1 MKENSAE
8 YKFLEIENFWQNHWD
23 ANGIFTA
30 KIDISSKKFYVLDM
44 FPYPSGTGLHI
55 GHPEGYTASDI
66 VARFKKA
73 NGFNVL
79 HPMGWDAFG
88 LPAEQHAIATGQHP
102 ALNTKTN
109 VDNFRRQIKA
119 LGFAIDWSRE
129 INTTDDDYI
138 KWTQWIFLQLFKHG
152 LAYVAEKPVWWCPAL
167 KSVLA
172 NEEVI
177 DEKSEGGDHPVE
189 RKNMRQWVLRITDY
203 ADKLLEGLEDIDW
216 PNSTKRQQIAWIG
229 KSKGAE
235 IDFKIDGQEDKL
247 SVFTTRAD
255 TLFGVTFLVVAPE
268 HPILSKIVTAQNQKV
283 VQDYIN
289 QAKRKSDLERTDLAK
304 DKTGIFSGSYAINPI
319 NNRKIPIWISDY
331 VLITY
336 GTGAIMAVPAHDSRD
351 HEFAK
356 KFALDVLQVIS
367 SEDDNA
373 TVLFC
378 SDGKLLNSEKYSGLP
393 SAVARQKIIDDLVAD
408 NKGRGNINYKLR
420 DWLFSRQRYWGEP
433 VPILWISKEA
443 YEKIS
448 STDSA
453 ELKEFLPKKPVTF
466 EKNGEG
472 LFALPLPSKYLPL
485 KLPATSSYL
494 PSDDG
499 ESPLSRIKDWLDVYI
514 DVEKCEIISANDVK
528 DPPKHLIKAR
538 RETNTMPQWA
548 GSCWYYLRYLS
559 PNCSTNL
566 VDPQA
571 EKYWGYPDLYIGGA
585 EHAVLHL
592 LYSRFWHRFL
602 YDIGTLTHGK
612 EPFTKLFHQGIILG
626 EDGTKMSKSRGNVI
640 NPDEIISRYGADSLR
655 LYEMF
660 LGPLAAMKPWNTSGI
675 EGVHRFLKKVW
686 REYIQSDGRLTQF
699 KAVDNQAV
707 SNSLQDTIQKVTADI
722 EAMHFNT
729 AIAQMMIFINGMRQN
744 NGMTLETAKVF
755 LRLLAP
761 FAPHI
766 CEELWARSGET
777 SSIYFAKWPTHKG
790 LPIKIDNYKIS
801 IQINGKIRG
810 DIPVADNAT
819 EDDILAS
826 VLKLDGLK
834 KYIDGKSILKK
845 VYVKHKIMN
854 ILTN

>member
-1 MKENSAE
+1 MEKNSAE
-8 YKFLEIENFWQNHWD
+8 YKFIEIEKFWQNHWYGH
-23 ANGIFTA
+23 GIFSSKMDT
-30 KIDISSKKFYVLDM
+30 SSKKFYALDM

-66 VARFKKA
+66 VTRFKKA

-102 ALNTKTN
+102 ALNTRIN

-119 LGFAIDWSRE
+119 LGFAIDWDRE

-172 NEEVI
+172 NEEII
-177 DEKSEGGDHPVE
+177 DGKSERGNHPVE
-189 RKNMRQWVLRITDY
+189 RKNMRQWVLKITDY
-203 ADKLLEGLEDIDW
+203 ADKLLEGLEDIHW
-216 PNSTKRQQIAWIG
+216 PDSTKRQQIAWIG
-229 KSKGAE
+229 KSKGTE
-235 IDFKIDGQEDKL
+235 IDFEIDGQKDKL

-255 TLFGVTFLVVAPE
+255 TLFGATFLVVAPE
-268 HPILSKIVTAQNQKV
+268 HPILHKIVTAQNKNSFE
-283 VQDYIN
+283 DYVA
-289 QAKRKSDLERTDLAK
+289 QTKKKSDLERTDLAK
-304 DKTGIFSGSYAINPI
+304 AKTGIFSGSYAINPI

-351 HEFAK
+351 YEFAK
-356 KFALDVLQVIS
+356 KFGLDVTQVIS
-367 SEDDNA
+367 PEDDSA
-373 TVLFC
+373 TIPFC
-378 SDGKLLNSEKYSGLP
+378 AHGKLLNSGKYSNLH
-393 SAVARQKIIDDLVAD
+393 SDRARQEITDDLLAL
-408 NKGRGNINYKLR
+408 NKGRPCVNYKLR

-433 VPILWISKEA
+433 VPILWINKED

-448 STDSA
+448 SSNHINM
-453 ELKEFLPKKPVTF
+453 KEFLPQKPVTF
-466 EKNGEG
+466 EKDGETF
-472 LFALPLPSKYLPL
+472 FALPLPSKYLPL
-485 KLPATSSYL
+485 KLPNISSYL

-499 ESPLSRIKDWLDVYI
+499 ESPLSRAEDWLNVYI
-514 DVEKCEIISANDVK
+514 DMEKCEIISANDAK
-528 DPPKHLIKAR
+528 TTPSHLVKAR

-559 PNCSTNL
+559 PKCATNL

-571 EKYWGYPDLYIGGA
+571 EKYWGYPDIYIGGA

-602 YDIGTLTHGK
+602 YDIGILTHGK

-640 NPDEIISRYGADSLR
+640 NPDEIISHYGADSLR

-660 LGPLAAMKPWNTSGI
+660 LGPLAAMKPWSPSGI

-686 REYIQSDGRLTQF
+686 REYVQSNGQLTRF
-699 KAVDNQAV
+699 KPTDSQAI
-707 SNSLQDTIQKVTADI
+707 SDLLNDTIKKVTDDI
-722 EAMHFNT
+722 EALRFNT
-729 AIAQMMIFINGMRQN
+729 AISQMMIFINGVRQN
-744 NGMTLETAKVF
+744 DGMTLETAKIF
-755 LRLLAP
+755 LKLLAP

-777 SSIYFAKWPTHKG
+777 TSIYFAKWPVYKN
-790 LPIKIDNYKIS
+790 LQNKIDNHKII
-801 IQINGKIRG
+801 IQINGKVRG
-810 DIPVADNAT
+810 DILIPTNAS
-819 EDDILAS
+819 EDDILS
-826 VLKLDGLK
+826 SIINLDSLK
-834 KYIDGKSILKK
+834 KYINGKNILKK
-845 VYVKHKIMN
+845 VYIKHKIMN